1 MASQNTTALP
11 SEPAT
16 PQPSHAS
23 LHSTTATTAAAVTKP
38 QSKPPTRST
47 KPSKTPTPPISPP
60 PTIEAAAPPPRPLPT
75 TMTPTEIATASPETL
90 RAKVTDLQRQLQE
103 TKTTTSAHHTLQLH
117 MLAQESSAALERLAV
132 EARMERH
139 ESEVIHLSSQRSAKA
154 VQPPS
159 LPEGCIAV
167 NRDLYLRMG
176 NEIRELRD
184 ANQAWRDANTGLERV
199 VGRQE
204 SEIASLGDK
213 VTLMRERIRENRE
226 HLNRV
231 RSGNV
236 STSSRSSLYG
246 TPQRSQGLEALLQAS
261 EMTGLQPQ
269 SQHKRKGGH
278 TRNTHSLSSL
288 PATPQRKPI
297 GPPPMAF
304 MTPSNRRTVAKVPA
318 TAPMPRTSAMRTP
331 TNVYSQPVLP
341 VPQRERAG
349 SDGTV
354 SASDSDDE
362 VVGEGGMGG
371 ELGGEGEDSEAET
384 DILGHGD
391 ATDDAVDIGESLA
404 SRAASQMLRA
414 SQQDGSG
421 MKTSFGSSGEAL
433 RQTKL
438 FGAITKGGVLR
449 GEDGMAG
456 KRKRSEEDVGSGVA
470 RVGLG
475 ISGVRD

>member
-1 MASQNTTALP
+1 MASQNNTAIP

-23 LHSTTATTAAAVTKP
+23 LPSTTAAISKP
-38 QSKPPTRST
+38 QSKPPTRSNKT
-47 KPSKTPTPPISPP
+47 SKTPTPPISPP
-60 PTIEAAAPPPRPLPT
+60 PTIEAAAPPPKPHT
-75 TMTPTEIATASPETL
+75 TMTPSDIASASVEDL
-90 RAKVTDLQRQLQE
+90 RAKITDLQRQLLE

-139 ESEVIHLSSQRSAKA
+139 ENEIIHLSSQRHAKA
-154 VQPPS
+154 VEKQQPS

-184 ANQAWRDANTGLERV
+184 ANQSWREAHAGLERV

-231 RSGNV
+231 RGVGNNNL
-236 STSSRSSLYG
+236 STPSRASLYG

-261 EMTGLQPQ
+261 EMTGLRPQ
-269 SQHKRKGGH
+269 TKRKAGGH

-304 MTPSNRRTVAKVPA
+304 MTPSNRRMVAKIPA
-318 TAPMPRTSAMRTP
+318 TAPMPRTSALRTP
-331 TNVYSQPVLP
+331 TNVYAQPVLP
-341 VPQRERAG
+341 IPQRERAG

-362 VVGEGGMGG
+362 VVGDGMGG
-371 ELGGEGEDSEAET
+371 EGEGEDSEAET

-391 ATDDAVDIGESLA
+391 GDVEGDVGESQA
-404 SRAASQMLRA
+404 SRAASQMLRPA
-414 SQQDGSG
+414 
-421 MKTSFGSSGEAL
+421 TSFGSSGEAL

-438 FGAITKGGVLR
+438 FGAVTKGNVQR
-449 GEDGMAG
+449 GEGGLAG
-456 KRKRSEEDVGSGVA
+456 KRKRSDEDVGSGVA

>member
-1 MASQNTTALP
+1 MASQNTTAIP

-23 LHSTTATTAAAVTKP
+23 LPSTTTIAAVSKA

-47 KPSKTPTPPISPP
+47 KTSKTPTPPISPP
-60 PTIEAAAPPPRPLPT
+60 PTIEAAAPPPKTLPT
-75 TMTPTEIATASPETL
+75 TMTPADISTASPETL

-139 ESEVIHLSSQRSAKA
+139 ENEIIHLSSQRSAQA
-154 VQPPS
+154 VKKQQPS
-159 LPEGCIAV
+159 LPEGCIPV

-184 ANQAWRDANTGLERV
+184 ANQAWRDANAGLERV

-231 RSGNV
+231 RSGHSI
-236 STSSRSSLYG
+236 STPTRPSLYS

-288 PATPQRKPI
+288 PATPQRKPL

-354 SASDSDDE
+354 SASDSEDE
-362 VVGEGGMGG
+362 VVGEGMGG
-371 ELGGEGEDSEAET
+371 EGEGEDSEAET

-391 ATDDAVDIGESLA
+391 ATDDAVDIGESRA

-421 MKTSFGSSGEAL
+421 MKTSFASSGEAL

-456 KRKRSEEDVGSGVA
+456 KRKRSEEDVGVA

>member
-1 MASQNTTALP
+1 MASQNTTAIP

-23 LHSTTATTAAAVTKP
+23 LPSTTTIAAVSKP

-47 KPSKTPTPPISPP
+47 KLSKTPTPPISPP
-60 PTIEAAAPPPRPLPT
+60 PTIEAAPPPKPLPT
-75 TMTPTEIATASPETL
+75 TMTPADLATASPETL

-159 LPEGCIAV
+159 LPEGCIPV
-167 NRDLYLRMG
+167 NRDLYLCMG

-184 ANQAWRDANTGLERV
+184 ANQAWRDANAGLERV

-204 SEIASLGDK
+204 SEIASLSDK

-231 RSGNV
+231 RSGHTIPT
-236 STSSRSSLYG
+236 STPSRSSLYG

-288 PATPQRKPI
+288 PATPQRKPL

-362 VVGEGGMGG
+362 VVGDGMGG
-371 ELGGEGEDSEAET
+371 EGEGEDSEAET

-391 ATDDAVDIGESLA
+391 VEGDVGESGA

-421 MKTSFGSSGEAL
+421 MKSSFASSGEAL

-438 FGAITKGGVLR
+438 FGAITKGGVPR
-449 GEDGMAG
+449 AG
-456 KRKRSEEDVGSGVA
+456 VGIEGASATKRKRSEEDVGSGVA

>member
-1 MASQNTTALP
+1 MASQNTTAIP

-23 LHSTTATTAAAVTKP
+23 LPSPTTTAAISKL

-47 KPSKTPTPPISPP
+47 KTKTPTPPISPP
-60 PTIEAAAPPPRPLPT
+60 PTIEAVAAPPKPLPT
-75 TMTPTEIATASPETL
+75 TMTPADIAGASVEDL
-90 RAKVTDLQRQLQE
+90 RAQVTSLQRQLQE

-139 ESEVIHLSSQRSAKA
+139 ENEIIHLSSQRSAEA
-154 VQPPS
+154 VKKQQPS
-159 LPEGCIAV
+159 LPEGCIPV

-184 ANQAWRDANTGLERV
+184 ANQSWREAHAGLERV

-231 RSGNV
+231 RSG
-236 STSSRSSLYG
+236 STAITPSRASLYG

-269 SQHKRKGGH
+269 PKRKAGGH

-288 PATPQRKPI
+288 PATPQRKPA

-318 TAPMPRTSAMRTP
+318 TAPVPRTSAMRTP

-341 VPQRERAG
+341 IPQRERAG

-362 VVGEGGMGG
+362 IVGEGMGG
-371 ELGGEGEDSEAET
+371 EGEGEDSEAET

-391 ATDDAVDIGESLA
+391 VEGDVGESQA
-404 SRAASQMLRA
+404 
-414 SQQDGSG
+414 
-421 MKTSFGSSGEAL
+421 
-433 RQTKL
+433 
-438 FGAITKGGVLR
+438 
-449 GEDGMAG
+449 
-456 KRKRSEEDVGSGVA
+456 
-470 RVGLG
+470 
-475 ISGVRD
+475 

>member
-1 MASQNTTALP
+1 MASQNTTAIP

-23 LHSTTATTAAAVTKP
+23 LPSTTAAVSKP
-38 QSKPPTRST
+38 QSKPPTRS
-47 KPSKTPTPPISPP
+47 SKTETPTPPISPP
-60 PTIEAAAPPPRPLPT
+60 PTIEAAAPPKPLPT
-75 TMTPTEIATASPETL
+75 TMTPTDIASASPETL
-90 RAKVTDLQRQLQE
+90 RAQITSLQRQLQE

-159 LPEGCIAV
+159 LPEGCIPV
-167 NRDLYLRMG
+167 NRELYLRMG

-184 ANQAWRDANTGLERV
+184 ANQSWREAHAGLEMV

-204 SEIASLGDK
+204 GEIASLGDK

-231 RSGNV
+231 RSG
-236 STSSRSSLYG
+236 STAITPSRASLYG

-269 SQHKRKGGH
+269 SKRKAGGH

-318 TAPMPRTSAMRTP
+318 TAPMPRTSALRTP
-331 TNVYSQPVLP
+331 TNVYAQPVLP
-341 VPQRERAG
+341 ILQRERAG

-362 VVGEGGMGG
+362 VVGEGMGG
-371 ELGGEGEDSEAET
+371 DGEGEDSEAET

-391 ATDDAVDIGESLA
+391 VEGDVGDVGESQA
-404 SRAASQMLRA
+404 SRAAGQMLRA
-414 SQQDGSG
+414 SQQEGG
-421 MKTSFGSSGEAL
+421 MKTSFASSGEAL

-438 FGAITKGGVLR
+438 FGAITKGGVQR
-449 GEDGMAG
+449 GEGGVAA
-456 KRKRSEEDVGSGVA
+456 KRKRSDEDVGRDVA
-470 RVGLG
+470 RGVGLG

>member
-1 MASQNTTALP
+1 MASQNTIAIP

-23 LHSTTATTAAAVTKP
+23 LPSTATITTAAVSKP

-47 KPSKTPTPPISPP
+47 KTSKTPTPPISPP
-60 PTIEAAAPPPRPLPT
+60 PTIEAAAAPPNRHT
-75 TMTPTEIATASPETL
+75 HTMTPADISTASPETL
-90 RAKVTDLQRQLQE
+90 RAKITDLQRQLQE

-362 VVGEGGMGG
+362 IAEDGGLGG
-371 ELGGEGEDSEAET
+371 EGEGEDSEAET

-391 ATDDAVDIGESLA
+391 VEGDVGESQA

-421 MKTSFGSSGEAL
+421 MKTSLASSGEAL

-438 FGAITKGGVLR
+438 FGAITKGGVQR
-449 GEDGMAG
+449 AGVGIDGGQG
-456 KRKRSEEDVGSGVA
+456 KRKRSEEDVGRDVASG
-470 RVGLG
+470 VGLG

>member
-1 MASQNTTALP
+1 MASQNTTAIP
-11 SEPAT
+11 SGPAT

-23 LHSTTATTAAAVTKP
+23 LPSTTAALSKS

-60 PTIEAAAPPPRPLPT
+60 PTIEAAPPPKPLPT
-75 TMTPTEIATASPETL
+75 TMTPTDLATASPETL
-90 RAKVTDLQRQLQE
+90 RAQITSLQRQLRE

-139 ESEVIHLSSQRSAKA
+139 ENEIIHLSSQRSAEA
-154 VQPPS
+154 VKKQQPS
-159 LPEGCIAV
+159 LPEGCIPV

-184 ANQAWRDANTGLERV
+184 ANQSWREAHAGLERV

-231 RSGNV
+231 RSG
-236 STSSRSSLYG
+236 STAITPSRASLYG

-269 SQHKRKGGH
+269 PKRKAGGH

-288 PATPQRKPI
+288 PTTPQRKPV
-297 GPPPMAF
+297 GPSSMAF

-318 TAPMPRTSAMRTP
+318 TAPMPRTSALRTP

-341 VPQRERAG
+341 IPQRERAG

-362 VVGEGGMGG
+362 VVGDGIGG
-371 ELGGEGEDSEAET
+371 EGEGEDSEAET

-391 ATDDAVDIGESLA
+391 VEGDVGESQA
-404 SRAASQMLRA
+404 SRAASQMLRPA
-414 SQQDGSG
+414 
-421 MKTSFGSSGEAL
+421 TSFGSSGEAL

-449 GEDGMAG
+449 GVDEGAG
-456 KRKRSEEDVGSGVA
+456 KRKRSDEDVGVA

>member
-1 MASQNTTALP
+1 MASQTPLTIP
-11 SEPAT
+11 SQPAT

-23 LHSTTATTAAAVTKP
+23 LPSTTAAVPKP

-47 KPSKTPTPPISPP
+47 RASKTPTPPISPP
-60 PTIEAAAPPPRPLPT
+60 PTIEAAAAPPKPLTT
-75 TMTPTEIATASPETL
+75 TMTPTEISTASPETL
-90 RAKVTDLQRQLQE
+90 RAQITSLQRQLQE

-139 ESEVIHLSSQRSAKA
+139 ENEIIHLSSQRHAKA
-154 VQPPS
+154 VEKQQPS

-184 ANQAWRDANTGLERV
+184 ANQSWREAHAGLERV

-231 RSGNV
+231 RGAGNNNI
-236 STSSRSSLYG
+236 STPSRASLYG

-269 SQHKRKGGH
+269 SKRKAGGH

-288 PATPQRKPI
+288 PPTTPQRKPP

-318 TAPMPRTSAMRTP
+318 TAPMPRTSALRTP

-341 VPQRERAG
+341 IPQRERAG

-362 VVGEGGMGG
+362 IVGDGM
-371 ELGGEGEDSEAET
+371 GGEGEDSEAET

-391 ATDDAVDIGESLA
+391 AADDAVEINESRA
-404 SRAASQMLRA
+404 SQAASQMLRA
-414 SQQDGSG
+414 SQQDDSG
-421 MKTSFGSSGEAL
+421 MKTSFASSGEAL

-438 FGAITKGGVLR
+438 FGAITKGNVQQAGVGLE
-449 GEDGMAG
+449 GGLAA
-456 KRKRSEEDVGSGVA
+456 KRKRSEEDVGVA